1 MVNPHRP
8 ALHSLIGD
16 FKDAIR
22 FIEAAWDARDEDTI
36 RGHIREAGKRADD
49 CMVRLRGLL

>member
-1 MVNPHRP
+1 MNPHRP

-36 RGHIREAGKRADD
+36 RGHIREAGKRADE